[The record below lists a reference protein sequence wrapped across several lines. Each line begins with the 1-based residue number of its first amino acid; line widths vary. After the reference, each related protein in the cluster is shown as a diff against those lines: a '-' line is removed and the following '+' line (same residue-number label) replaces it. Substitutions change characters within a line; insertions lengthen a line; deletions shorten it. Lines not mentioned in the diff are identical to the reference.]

1 MRAVNAISSC
11 SAEQAANL
19 APFSLAHGIDD
30 TMARII
36 AVANQK
42 GGVGKTT
49 TAVNLAA
56 ALAAAKR
63 RVLLVDFD
71 PQGNATMA
79 SGVDK
84 RVAKPNGCEVLLD
97 EAPIEQAIVKTESHF
112 DLLPGNGDLT
122 AAELKLMDA
131 IARESR
137 LKEQL
142 AKVADRYDI
151 ILIDCPPSL
160 HLLTLNALT
169 AANGLLIPVQC
180 EYFALEGLSSLLDT
194 VKAVRQRLNPALEIE
209 GLLRT
214 MYDVRN
220 NLGNEVSA
228 QLIHHFGDKVLRS
241 IIPRNVRLAEAPS
254 HGQPI
259 HLYDRSS
266 RGAIAY
272 IGLAGEM
279 IRRERGHVAAA
290 AAAQDHAAEA
300 AEAALHDDATQVGL
314 ADETLDDI
322 VDIHQE

>member
-1 MRAVNAISSC
+1 
-11 SAEQAANL
+11 
-19 APFSLAHGIDD
+19 
-30 TMARII
+30 MARII

-63 RVLLVDFD
+63 RVLLVDLD

-97 EAPIEQAIVKTESHF
+97 EAPIDQAIVRTEAHY

-131 IARESR
+131 IARETR
-137 LKEQL
+137 LKDAL
-142 AKVADRYDI
+142 AKIADRYDT

-160 HLLTLNALT
+160 HLLTLNALA

-194 VKAVRQRLNPALEIE
+194 VKAVRQRLNPTLEIE

-228 QLIHHFGDKVLRS
+228 QLTSHFGDKVLRS

-279 IRRERGHVAAA
+279 IRRERGQMPTS
-290 AAAQDHAAEA
+290 AQDAANDVVVPM
-300 AEAALHDDATQVGL
+300 LHDDSDA
-314 ADETLDDI
+314 TLDDI

>member
-1 MRAVNAISSC
+1 
-11 SAEQAANL
+11 
-19 APFSLAHGIDD
+19 
-30 TMARII
+30 MARII

-63 RVLLVDFD
+63 KVLLVDLD

-84 RVAKPNGCEVLLD
+84 HEAKPNGCEVLLD
-97 EAPIEQAIVKTESHF
+97 EAPIEQAIVRTEANY

-131 IARESR
+131 IARENR

-142 AKVADRYDI
+142 AKVADRYDT

-160 HLLTLNALT
+160 HLLTLNALA

-228 QLIHHFGDKVLRS
+228 QLTQHFGDKVLRS
-241 IIPRNVRLAEAPS
+241 IIPRNIRLAEAPS

-279 IRRERGHVAAA
+279 IRRERGQHAAA
-290 AAAQDHAAEA
+290 NDQAGEVVPAV
-300 AEAALHDDATQVGL
+300 LHDDT
-314 ADETLDDI
+314 ETLDDI
-322 VDIHQE
+322 VDLHQE

>member
-1 MRAVNAISSC
+1 
-11 SAEQAANL
+11 
-19 APFSLAHGIDD
+19 
-30 TMARII
+30 MARII

-63 RVLLVDFD
+63 KVLLVDLD

-79 SGVDK
+79 SGINK
-84 RVAKPNGCEVLLD
+84 RETRPSGCEVLLE
-97 EAPIEQAIVKTESHF
+97 EAEITAAIVPTDGHY

-131 IARESR
+131 LAREHR
-137 LKEQL
+137 LKEL
-142 AKVADRYDI
+142 LTKVSANYDT

-160 HLLTLNALT
+160 NLLTLNALT
-169 AANGLLIPVQC
+169 AAHGVLIPVQC

-194 VKAVRQRLNPALEIE
+194 IKAVRHRLNPALEIE

-228 QLIHHFGDKVLRS
+228 QLTQHFGDKVLRS

-272 IGLAGEM
+272 IGLAGEV
-279 IRRERGHVAAA
+279 IRRERGLPPRADQAVA
-290 AAAQDHAAEA
+290 
-300 AEAALHDDATQVGL
+300 V
-314 ADETLDDI
+314 DDI
-322 VDIHQE
+322 EPPTHGGGGAMLKAPAANHQE

>member
-1 MRAVNAISSC
+1 
-11 SAEQAANL
+11 
-19 APFSLAHGIDD
+19 
-30 TMARII
+30 MARII

-63 RVLLVDFD
+63 KVLLVDLD

-79 SGVDK
+79 SGIDK
-84 RVAKPNGCEVLLD
+84 RQVRLSGCEVLL
-97 EAPIEQAIVKTESHF
+97 EEVEIAAAIVPTDAHY
-112 DLLPGNGDLT
+112 DVLPGNGDLT

-131 IARESR
+131 LAREHR
-137 LKEQL
+137 LKDVL
-142 AKVADRYDI
+142 AKVADRYHT

-160 HLLTLNALT
+160 NLLTLNALT
-169 AANGLLIPVQC
+169 AADGVLIPVQC

-194 VKAVRQRLNPALEIE
+194 VKAVRHRLNPKLEIE

-228 QLIHHFGDKVLRS
+228 QLTQHFGDKVLRS
-241 IIPRNVRLAEAPS
+241 MIPRNVRLAEAPS

-272 IGLAGEM
+272 IGLAGEI
-279 IRRERGHVAAA
+279 IRRERGLPAAA
-290 AAAQDHAAEA
+290 EPAHTIEPAPAPAHADSGPALKAPAAN
-300 AEAALHDDATQVGL
+300 
-314 ADETLDDI
+314 
-322 VDIHQE
+322 HQE

>member
-1 MRAVNAISSC
+1 
-11 SAEQAANL
+11 
-19 APFSLAHGIDD
+19 
-30 TMARII
+30 MARII

-63 RVLLVDFD
+63 KVLLVDLD

-84 RVAKPNGCEVLLD
+84 HEAKPNGCEVLLD
-97 EAPIEQAIVKTESHF
+97 ESPIDKAIVRTEANY

-142 AKVADRYDI
+142 EKIADRYDT

-160 HLLTLNALT
+160 HLLTLNALA

-194 VKAVRQRLNPALEIE
+194 VKAVRQRLNPALEID

-228 QLIHHFGDKVLRS
+228 QLTQHFGDKVLRS

-279 IRRERGHVAAA
+279 IRRERGLN
-290 AAAQDHAAEA
+290 AAQDASEVVTPV
-300 AEAALHDDATQVGL
+300 LHDDSDA
-314 ADETLDDI
+314 TLDDV

>member
-1 MRAVNAISSC
+1 
-11 SAEQAANL
+11 
-19 APFSLAHGIDD
+19 
-30 TMARII
+30 MARII

-63 RVLLVDFD
+63 KVLLVDLD

-84 RVAKPNGCEVLLD
+84 REAKPNGCEVLLD
-97 EAPIEQAIVKTESHF
+97 EAPIEGAIVTTEAHY

-142 AKVADRYDI
+142 AKIGDRYQT

-160 HLLTLNALT
+160 HLLTLNAL
-169 AANGLLIPVQC
+169 AAADGLLIPVQC
-180 EYFALEGLSSLLDT
+180 EYFALEGLSSLLET
-194 VKAVRQRLNPALEIE
+194 VKAVRQRLNPKLEIE

-228 QLIHHFGDKVLRS
+228 QLTQHFGDKVLRS

-272 IGLAGEM
+272 IGLAGEI
-279 IRRERGHVAAA
+279 IRRERGAQAAI
-290 AAAQDHAAEA
+290 
-300 AEAALHDDATQVGL
+300 AALNDMHDTG
-314 ADETLDDI
+314 EPLDMAA
-322 VDIHQE
+322 DIHQQ

>member
-1 MRAVNAISSC
+1 
-11 SAEQAANL
+11 
-19 APFSLAHGIDD
+19 
-30 TMARII
+30 MARII

-63 RVLLVDFD
+63 KVLLVDLD

-84 RVAKPNGCEVLLD
+84 HEATPNGCEVLLG
-97 EAPIEQAIVKTESHF
+97 EAAIEQTIVSTEAHY

-131 IARESR
+131 LARENR

-142 AKVADRYDI
+142 AKVAGKYDT
-151 ILIDCPPSL
+151 ILIDCPPTL
-160 HLLTLNALT
+160 HLLTVNALT
-169 AANGLLIPVQC
+169 AANSLLIPVQC

-194 VKAVRQRLNPALEIE
+194 VKAVRQHLNPQLEIE

-228 QLIHHFGDKVLRS
+228 QLTQHFGDKVLRS
-241 IIPRNVRLAEAPS
+241 IIPRNIRLAEAPS
-254 HGQPI
+254 HGKPI
-259 HLYDRSS
+259 NLYDRES

-272 IGLAGEM
+272 LGLAGEM
-279 IRRERGHVAAA
+279 LRRERAPAVAPTN
-290 AAAQDHAAEA
+290 H
-300 AEAALHDDATQVGL
+300 
-314 ADETLDDI
+314 
-322 VDIHQE
+322 

>member
-1 MRAVNAISSC
+1 
-11 SAEQAANL
+11 
-19 APFSLAHGIDD
+19 
-30 TMARII
+30 MARII

-63 RVLLVDFD
+63 KVLLVDLD

-84 RVAKPNGCEVLLD
+84 RQIKLSGCEVLL
-97 EAPIEQAIVKTESHF
+97 EEVEIGAAIVSTDAHY

-131 IARESR
+131 LAREHR
-137 LKEQL
+137 LKDVL
-142 AKVADRYDI
+142 AKVAANYQT

-160 HLLTLNALT
+160 NLLTLNALT
-169 AANGLLIPVQC
+169 AADGVLIPVQC

-194 VKAVRQRLNPALEIE
+194 VKAVRHRLNPKLEIE

-228 QLIHHFGDKVLRS
+228 QLTQHFGDKVLRS

-272 IGLAGEM
+272 IGLAGEI
-279 IRRERGHVAAA
+279 IRRERGLRAAAEPVAAVRDIDSPA
-290 AAAQDHAAEA
+290 HGEHAASLKAPA
-300 AEAALHDDATQVGL
+300 AN
-314 ADETLDDI
+314 
-322 VDIHQE
+322 HQE

>member
-1 MRAVNAISSC
+1 
-11 SAEQAANL
+11 
-19 APFSLAHGIDD
+19 
-30 TMARII
+30 MARII

-63 RVLLVDFD
+63 KVLLVDLD

-79 SGVDK
+79 SGVNK
-84 RVAKPNGCEVLLD
+84 RDIKASGCEVLL
-97 EAPIEQAIVKTESHF
+97 EEVEIAAAIVPTDAHY
-112 DLLPGNGDLT
+112 DLLPSNGDLT

-131 IARESR
+131 LAREHR

-142 AKVADRYDI
+142 AKIAPDYHT
-151 ILIDCPPSL
+151 ILVDCPPSL
-160 HLLTLNALT
+160 NLLTLNALT
-169 AANGLLIPVQC
+169 AADGVLIPVQC

-194 VKAVRQRLNPALEIE
+194 IKAVRHRLNPQLEIE

-228 QLIHHFGDKVLRS
+228 QLTQHFGDKVLRS

-272 IGLAGEM
+272 IGLAGEV
-279 IRRERGHVAAA
+279 IRRERGLSRGAAA
-290 AAAQDHAAEA
+290 HAA
-300 AEAALHDDATQVGL
+300 DPV
-314 ADETLDDI
+314 DDI
-322 VDIHQE
+322 EPPVHGDSGPTLKAPAANHQE

>member
-1 MRAVNAISSC
+1 
-11 SAEQAANL
+11 
-19 APFSLAHGIDD
+19 
-30 TMARII
+30 MARII

-63 RVLLVDFD
+63 KVLLIDLD

-84 RVAKPNGCEVLLD
+84 HQASPSGCEVLLA
-97 EAPIEQAIVKTESHF
+97 EAPIDTAIVTTEAHY

-131 IARESR
+131 LARENR

-142 AKVADRYDI
+142 AKVAGEYDI
-151 ILIDCPPSL
+151 ILIDCPPTL
-160 HLLTLNALT
+160 HLLTVNALT
-169 AANGLLIPVQC
+169 AATSLLIPVQC

-194 VKAVRQRLNPALEIE
+194 VKAVRQHLNPQLEIE

-228 QLIHHFGDKVLRS
+228 QLTQHFGDKVLRS

-272 IGLAGEM
+272 IGLAGEI
-279 IRRERGHVAAA
+279 IRRERGSQAAI
-290 AAAQDHAAEA
+290 
-300 AEAALHDDATQVGL
+300 AALHAMHGDSAEESSVE
-314 ADETLDDI
+314 ASAHLD
-322 VDIHQE
+322 QE

>member
-1 MRAVNAISSC
+1 
-11 SAEQAANL
+11 
-19 APFSLAHGIDD
+19 
-30 TMARII
+30 MARII

-63 RVLLVDFD
+63 KVLLVDLD

-84 RVAKPNGCEVLLD
+84 REAKPNGCEVLLD
-97 EAPIEQAIVKTESHF
+97 ESPIERAIVTTEAHY

-142 AKVADRYDI
+142 AKIGDKYQT

-160 HLLTLNALT
+160 HLLTLNAL
-169 AANGLLIPVQC
+169 AAADGVLVPVQC

-194 VKAVRQRLNPALEIE
+194 VKAVRQRLNPKLEIE

-228 QLIHHFGDKVLRS
+228 QLTQHFGDKVLRS

-272 IGLAGEM
+272 IGLAGEI
-279 IRRERGHVAAA
+279 IRRERGAQAAVAALNDMHDTGAALDA
-290 AAAQDHAAEA
+290 AA
-300 AEAALHDDATQVGL
+300 
-314 ADETLDDI
+314 
-322 VDIHQE
+322 DIHQE